1 MRFQL
6 KFFSCPAFRGANE
19 FHAIF
24 RSAKKKF
31 ASQACKMASRG
42 TQCGNPKWIPRPIVS
57 PLLCPCLEIK
67 TPQNAHAFIE
77 CSRDAGLEYI
87 SCGTW
92 MRIMKGICLSCLQYE
107 SFNYSYHTS
116 LPISSAPK
124 SSR

>member
-6 KFFSCPAFRGANE
+6 K
-19 FHAIF
+19 IF
-24 RSAKKKF
+24 CVPHSGGQMNFTLFLDLQKKN
-31 ASQACKMASRG
+31 SLRKMASRG

-116 LPISSAPK
+116 LPISSMPK

>member
-1 MRFQL
+1 
-6 KFFSCPAFRGANE
+6 
-19 FHAIF
+19 
-24 RSAKKKF
+24 
-31 ASQACKMASRG
+31 MASRG

-92 MRIMKGICLSCLQYE
+92 MRIMKGICYLAYNMNPSVI
-107 SFNYSYHTS
+107 SHAF
-116 LPISSAPK
+116 LPISSMPK
-124 SSR
+124 KSR